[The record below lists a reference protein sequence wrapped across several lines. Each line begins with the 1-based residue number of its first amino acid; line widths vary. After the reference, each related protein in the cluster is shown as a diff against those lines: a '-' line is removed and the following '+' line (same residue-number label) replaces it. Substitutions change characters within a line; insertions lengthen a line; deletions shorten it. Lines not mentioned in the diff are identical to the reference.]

1 MLLALL
7 IAFAPMTLGCQ
18 EKPEEPDTP
27 DVVVDEEFA
36 PEKIIAAYTPFV
48 TAVTSHMSRELTKSV
63 TAYQVEFE
71 TMLTKPIRMDLFTV
85 DMTDPSITLEATYPS
100 EFTTENWPVRN
111 MKEQADAIDAPGH
124 KVIGAVNADF
134 FDIGVTGWPDG
145 AVIHNGEIIKEFCK
159 EPSNTVYFGITKD
172 GKVSMGGYTAFLG
185 CKGNLYEAVC
195 GRTELIKNGKAL
207 ENGDASL
214 APRTAIGA
222 NEDGTIVYIAVFDE
236 RESNSPRNGITYR
249 AMAECLKRLGC
260 YNAVNLDGGG
270 SSTFLVRTGDDY
282 EVWNKQPGAT
292 LRKVADG
299 LAIIQK

>member
-1 MLLALL
+1 MWESKSSPPSNRSPDSIRCRGFLFYALL
-7 IAFAPMTLGCQ
+7 LAFAPMTLGCQ

-71 TMLTKPIRMDLFTV
+71 TVLTKPIRMDLFTV
-85 DMTDPSITLEATYPS
+85 DMTDPSISLEATYPS

-145 AVIHNGEIIKEFCK
+145 
-159 EPSNTVYFGITKD
+159 
-172 GKVSMGGYTAFLG
+172 
-185 CKGNLYEAVC
+185 
-195 GRTELIKNGKAL
+195 
-207 ENGDASL
+207 
-214 APRTAIGA
+214 
-222 NEDGTIVYIAVFDE
+222 
-236 RESNSPRNGITYR
+236 
-249 AMAECLKRLGC
+249 
-260 YNAVNLDGGG
+260 
-270 SSTFLVRTGDDY
+270 
-282 EVWNKQPGAT
+282 
-292 LRKVADG
+292 